1 MNPKIPQKFSF
12 KENPYLIFSQEKN
25 SHLSTN
31 FCSNF
36 PQLSKCGISRNKS
49 IKEHLI
55 TNYDSKTSI
64 YSNLSRSLKTIT
76 LNSKFYSNYIGSYS
90 TFTQEHSFKTPRV
103 KKYPLLK
110 NKAYL
115 SIKLQPLTSRDSSN
129 EKIFST
135 TDRTNSIFLSFLK
148 ETKSV
153 KKFIEKKPYGF
164 KYGKTKIRFDR
175 LKTDDSFTAGK
186 DFGELC
192 EKNLFE
198 SKFLEKLG
206 LKKIDMNNCY
216 EEKEKNFKF
225 FCEYI
230 KKTDELKDIFSLKNL
245 HRNLIFNGRTAIKK
259 ENMEFNLDI
268 YPLCFKFFS
277 LDDNNKEKE
286 SQKLYFPF
294 ILMPLFYLLD
304 FTSFKVLLS
313 EIIIFNKTNNRFE
326 YIKEN
331 LLINIVK
338 KYIDY
343 NSNSL
348 KNKNGYLDD
357 ITYNKKETIFSLIY
371 DWIVTTHSLNED
383 DEEENTD
390 NNLNN
395 NFINNYRC
403 YKLKIVLPKIKFVVN
418 NLNIKINK
426 LLNKHIIANLLRNKF
441 NKWEKFIFFD
451 LFSSK
456 RFRIITNL
464 IMMNKYYKIPS
475 KKIKLNKNY
484 KVHNKDYEFFL
495 TQIGENYS
503 IFYTFIPHIV
513 LILFGTKEKKFQKI
527 NLNLKESI
535 NLYKFGQ
542 KWGMINTLFK
552 CMFFDKMKNRIFFKF
567 ELLEDDKIEI
577 INSIKEE
584 NSKISNSQKILNL
597 DSEINLNNNFIK
609 KVLAESSMREKERY
623 KLQTRYKDRMY
634 EISLL
639 NCSLL
644 NIDVTPDNAEH
655 KYYIVPRNILNGI
668 FSINDINKILNTNC
682 KDISLM
688 GKYIGENIKDI
699 LTAKESNNISEEQDM
714 IDGADIIDDPSKKDT
729 PKREKSVKRQ
739 ASLNPNVFNR
749 VKTFQEI
756 QHNNILKQEINKEEI
771 IENVNNKN
779 RMKKKFSDKY
789 TFPKGIVITRTE
801 KKRVSITN
809 LNELKQRR
817 FDNISRDIIRRR
829 TLNLKNFQ

>member
-25 SHLSTN
+25 SHLITN

-36 PQLSKCGISRNKS
+36 PQLSKCGNSRNKS
-49 IKEHLI
+49 NKEHLI

-175 LKTDDSFTAGK
+175 LKTDDSFTTGK

-313 EIIIFNKTNNRFE
+313 EIITFIIYRFFF
-326 YIKEN
+326 
-331 LLINIVK
+331 LLE
-338 KYIDY
+338 
-343 NSNSL
+343 L
-348 KNKNGYLDD
+348 L
-357 ITYNKKETIFSLIY
+357 
-371 DWIVTTHSLNED
+371 
-383 DEEENTD
+383 
-390 NNLNN
+390 
-395 NFINNYRC
+395 
-403 YKLKIVLPKIKFVVN
+403 
-418 NLNIKINK
+418 K
-426 LLNKHIIANLLRNKF
+426 LLQTLLLM
-441 NKWEKFIFFD
+441 IFLL
-451 LFSSK
+451 LF
-456 RFRIITNL
+456 
-464 IMMNKYYKIPS
+464 
-475 KKIKLNKNY
+475 
-484 KVHNKDYEFFL
+484 
-495 TQIGENYS
+495 
-503 IFYTFIPHIV
+503 
-513 LILFGTKEKKFQKI
+513 
-527 NLNLKESI
+527 
-535 NLYKFGQ
+535 
-542 KWGMINTLFK
+542 
-552 CMFFDKMKNRIFFKF
+552 
-567 ELLEDDKIEI
+567 LL
-577 INSIKEE
+577 
-584 NSKISNSQKILNL
+584 L
-597 DSEINLNNNFIK
+597 
-609 KVLAESSMREKERY
+609 
-623 KLQTRYKDRMY
+623 
-634 EISLL
+634 
-639 NCSLL
+639 
-644 NIDVTPDNAEH
+644 P
-655 KYYIVPRNILNGI
+655 
-668 FSINDINKILNTNC
+668 
-682 KDISLM
+682 
-688 GKYIGENIKDI
+688 
-699 LTAKESNNISEEQDM
+699 
-714 IDGADIIDDPSKKDT
+714 
-729 PKREKSVKRQ
+729 
-739 ASLNPNVFNR
+739 
-749 VKTFQEI
+749 
-756 QHNNILKQEINKEEI
+756 
-771 IENVNNKN
+771 
-779 RMKKKFSDKY
+779 
-789 TFPKGIVITRTE
+789 
-801 KKRVSITN
+801 
-809 LNELKQRR
+809 
-817 FDNISRDIIRRR
+817 
-829 TLNLKNFQ
+829 